1 LKEEKMNAPALP
13 LTIGFQGDAS
23 LGTVLDALRSHDAR
37 RLVISYD
44 GRLVEPGYHVTEV
57 KAGSFVTLDC
67 GGNPDAWQETILQ
80 VEDLP
85 ATSEKP
91 DHMEVGKF
99 LAILEKVAARVSLQ
113 RESRL
118 TFEVGPPGRP
128 MQIFDVEAIRIEA
141 TSIVI
146 GLGPRPA
153 ICKPRHRAEQEAAK
167 ATACCKPKSGCC

>member
-1 LKEEKMNAPALP
+1 MNAPALP

-23 LGTVLDALRSHDAR
+23 LAAVLDALKPLSAR

-44 GRLVEPGYHVTEV
+44 GRPIQPGYHVTEV

-85 ATSEKP
+85 ASAEKP
-91 DHMEVGKF
+91 EHMKVGKF
-99 LAILEKVAARVSLQ
+99 LAILEKVAARVGLQ
-113 RESRL
+113 AESRL

-128 MQIFDVEAIRIEA
+128 MQVFDVEAIRIEA
-141 TSIVI
+141 AGAVI
-146 GLGPRPA
+146 ELGPRPA

-167 ATACCKPKSGCC
+167 AATCCKPTSGC